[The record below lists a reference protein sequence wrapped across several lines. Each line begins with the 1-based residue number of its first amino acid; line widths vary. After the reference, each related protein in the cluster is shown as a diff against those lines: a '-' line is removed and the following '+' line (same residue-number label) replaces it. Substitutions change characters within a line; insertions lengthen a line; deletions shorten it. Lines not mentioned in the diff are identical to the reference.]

1 MIFSVYQRDKTQYLS
16 TGFLFDNFYILCYDK
31 YYNIKKLIEEKF
43 MSITRQT
50 TEKSTKDRNDAEIAF
65 KEFLKKGGKVET
77 IPEGLGTDAADMK
90 YKFRK
95 PPKRKVPKED

>member
-1 MIFSVYQRDKTQYLS
+1 
-16 TGFLFDNFYILCYDK
+16 
-31 YYNIKKLIEEKF
+31 

-50 TEKSTKDRNDAEIAF
+50 TKRSEKNRSDAEKAF
-65 KEFLKKGGKVET
+65 LEFVKKGGKVET

-95 PPKRKVPKED
+95 PPKRKIPKED

>member
-1 MIFSVYQRDKTQYLS
+1 
-16 TGFLFDNFYILCYDK
+16 
-31 YYNIKKLIEEKF
+31 

-50 TEKSTKDRNDAEIAF
+50 TEKTTKARNDAEMAV
-65 KEFLKKGGKVET
+65 KEFLKKGGKIES

-90 YKFRK
+90 YKFRN

>member
-1 MIFSVYQRDKTQYLS
+1 MLITLALHVNL
-16 TGFLFDNFYILCYDK
+16 IL
-31 YYNIKKLIEEKF
+31 NIIIIKLIEEKF

>member
-1 MIFSVYQRDKTQYLS
+1 
-16 TGFLFDNFYILCYDK
+16 
-31 YYNIKKLIEEKF
+31 

-50 TEKSTKDRNDAEIAF
+50 TEKSTKDRNDAEMAF
-65 KEFLKKGGKVET
+65 KEFLKKGGKVAT